1 MKIISVEKIDYS
13 ILTPISSNGT
23 PSVLLHVSP
32 NKDKKG
38 RGNYKT
44 EQPLKIE
51 TTDSSL
57 KMFMKT
63 LNTIQNEIDQLL
75 NIQ

>member
-1 MKIISVEKIDYS
+1 MQIISVEKIDYS

-23 PSVLLHVSP
+23 PSVLIHLSP

-38 RGNYKT
+38 RGNYKI

>member
-1 MKIISVEKIDYS
+1 MKVISVEKIDYS

-23 PSVLLHVSP
+23 PSVLIHFSP

-38 RGNYKT
+38 RGNHKP